1 MPKVE
6 KISQSAKFCIKK
18 RKKSGSPERLFPY
31 LQLLTYEK
39 KLLLL

>member
-1 MPKVE
+1 MQKYTFFSICQ
-6 KISQSAKFCIKK
+6 KT
-18 RKKSGSPERLFPY
+18 KKSGSHERLFPY

>member
-1 MPKVE
+1 MDNILGENDKN
-6 KISQSAKFCIKK
+6 
-18 RKKSGSPERLFPY
+18 KKSGSPERLFSY

>member
-1 MPKVE
+1 MGRDLFLLMTRE
-6 KISQSAKFCIKK
+6 IYNE
-18 RKKSGSPERLFPY
+18 KKSGSPERLFPY